1 MLSVAGLWVEY
12 GKIPAVRDVSL
23 HVDEGE
29 IVALVG
35 PNGAGKTTVIS
46 TLCGLVS
53 PRSGSVSYRDK
64 SIVGIGPERIFSLG
78 VSTVP
83 EGRHI
88 FETLTVR
95 ENLLVPMA
103 RRRPRRTAEEDVQAG
118 IERFPVLA
126 RFLDAPASHLSGGQR
141 QQLAIARALVSRPD
155 LLLLDEPTLGLDP
168 LTIDTVFR
176 IIEELRD
183 DGVTVLLVEQNATR
197 AVQLADRSYVMSNGE
212 IVLDGDR
219 ADLVGTADFATMYL
233 GGGSAQP
240 PSAGGVPR

>member
-1 MLSVAGLWVEY
+1 MLDISQLWVEY

-23 HVDEGE
+23 HVEANE

-46 TLCGLVS
+46 ALCGLVT
-53 PRSGSVSYRDK
+53 PRSGSIQYRGR
-64 SIVGIGPERIFSLG
+64 SIVGIGPERVFSLG

-103 RRRPRRTAEEDVQAG
+103 RERPRRKAKDDVQAG
-118 IERFPVLA
+118 IERFPVLG
-126 RFLDAPASHLSGGQR
+126 RFLDSPASLLSGGQR

-176 IIEELRD
+176 IIQELRD

-197 AVQLADRSYVMSNGE
+197 AVQLADRSYVMSSGE

-219 ADLVGTADFATMYL
+219 DDLVGTADFAAMYL
-233 GGGSAQP
+233 GGAATRPLATEGA
-240 PSAGGVPR
+240 AE